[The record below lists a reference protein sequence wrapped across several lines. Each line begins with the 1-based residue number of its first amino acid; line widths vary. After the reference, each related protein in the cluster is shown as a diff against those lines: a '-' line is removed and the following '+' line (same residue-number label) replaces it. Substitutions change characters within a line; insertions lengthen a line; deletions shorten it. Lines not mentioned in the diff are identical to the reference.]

1 MINVINGKKIWEKYW
16 DKNGYFNL
24 FDIGKLNKNQ
34 CLVIN
39 GRSDDVINIRGH
51 RIGSEE
57 IESIILKIKN
67 VSEVSAVS
75 IKDKIEGHKIVIF
88 SSINSKNFFEI
99 EKKIN
104 DELYKNFGSYAL
116 PKKIF
121 FLSSL
126 PKTRSGKIMRR
137 ILRDLLENPNK
148 KINNISTI
156 LNKKIIFEIK
166 KEIVKDS
173 KRR

>member
-1 MINVINGKKIWEKYW
+1 MEKYW

-24 FDIGKLNKNQ
+24 FDIGKLNKNN

-39 GRSDDVINIRGH
+39 GRSDVINIRGH

-88 SSINSKNFFEI
+88 SSINSKI
-99 EKKIN
+99 LLKLKKN
-104 DELYKNFGSYAL
+104 
-116 PKKIF
+116 
-121 FLSSL
+121 
-126 PKTRSGKIMRR
+126 
-137 ILRDLLENPNK
+137 
-148 KINNISTI
+148 
-156 LNKKIIFEIK
+156 
-166 KEIVKDS
+166 
-173 KRR
+173 